1 MYHGSGWELRR
12 AGTCWGGLGGVVL
25 AGVLYAGTA
34 AANDRTAG
42 YSLNRTLIEGRC
54 TTPEK
59 GAAPDLFRTI
69 HRCLP
74 GLDLALVAGA
84 EATGQSVEPVL
95 AGAIKA
101 DDGDGLAFVLELL
114 GDRIQGGHRRGVPDL
129 RGD

>member
-1 MYHGSGWELRR
+1 M
-12 AGTCWGGLGGVVL
+12 
-25 AGVLYAGTA
+25 YAGTA
-34 AANDRTAG
+34 AAHDRTAG